1 MECKTVGQLAS
12 PARLAAES
20 MLDPKLLL
28 CAAVKKYSLS
38 AVIEQMLYIMQPP
51 LPKKL

>member
-1 MECKTVGQLAS
+1 MECKTVGQLAL

-20 MLDPKLLL
+20 LLDPKLLL
-28 CAAVKKYSLS
+28 CAAVKEYSL
-38 AVIEQMLYIMQPP
+38 AAEAEKNLYTLQPP